1 MSLPDPIER
10 AEAAAERAF
19 DDLSLPDGQF
29 KCYQCGCSFDP
40 DDEGG
45 TLSPDPYAMPVCG
58 ECLENAM
65 NEYRENRLNG
75 EGGPI

>member
-1 MSLPDPIER
+1 MSLLDPIER
-10 AEAAAERAF
+10 GEARAERAF
-19 DDLSLPDGQF
+19 DELSLPGGLF
-29 KCYQCGCSFDP
+29 KCYSC
-40 DDEGG
+40 GG

-58 ECLENAM
+58 ECLESAM